1 MSGTGAKRDV
11 MKEAI
16 GFFFWTGLLKPA
28 PGTWGSLAALP
39 FVWLLHVIGG
49 PWLLAAAIV
58 GAYFL
63 GLWAIRGLLTTSDS
77 EDPSEIVIDEVV
89 GMWIAMLPVSFGAW
103 AASAGILA
111 LYPGWISALLF
122 FRLFDIWKPWLV
134 GRADRRGD
142 ALGVMLDDVWAGVFA
157 GVVTLALAALS
168 HLFLM
173 G

>member
-1 MSGTGAKRDV
+1 
-11 MKEAI
+11 MKQAI

-39 FVWLLHVIGG
+39 FVWLLHMIGG
-49 PWLLAAAIV
+49 PWLFAAAIV
-58 GAYFL
+58 AAYFA
-63 GLWAIRGLLTTSDS
+63 GMWAIRGLLEDSDS

-89 GMWIAMLPVSFGAW
+89 GMWIAMLPVSLGAW
-103 AASAGILA
+103 WAGTPIHA
-111 LYPGWISALLF
+111 LYPGWIAAFLA

-157 GVVTLALAALS
+157 AAVTVLLAAVS
-168 HLFLM
+168 HLFLLA
-173 G
+173 